1 MATLQT
7 RIDDELKAKADA
19 LFQDMGL
26 STTDAVRLFLT
37 QSVNLGRLPFLP
49 VGKYPNADTLAAI
62 QGEAEKVSYQN
73 VEELSELWK

>member
-1 MATLQT
+1 MATVQT

-37 QSVNLGRLPFLP
+37 QSVNLGRLPFQP
-49 VGKYPNADTLAAI
+49 VGKRPNPETLAAI
-62 QGEAEKVSYQN
+62 EGEEGKVSYQN
-73 VEELSELWK
+73 IEELSKLWK